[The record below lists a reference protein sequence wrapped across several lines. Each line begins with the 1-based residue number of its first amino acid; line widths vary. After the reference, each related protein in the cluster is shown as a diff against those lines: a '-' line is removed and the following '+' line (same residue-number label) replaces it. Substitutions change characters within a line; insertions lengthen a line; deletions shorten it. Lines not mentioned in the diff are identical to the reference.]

1 MQLITKAI
9 EKKLPALYAQDGK
22 GMEATVHVKFF
33 CGPATWYITE
43 FDGKDTFFGWC
54 DLGHG
59 PGMAELGYVSKSEL
73 ESLRMRASVASIGVE
88 RDLHFTPQTLEDCI
102 NKNA

>member
-1 MQLITKAI
+1 MKLLTKAI

-22 GMEATVHVKFF
+22 GMQAIAHVKFF
-33 CGPATWYITE
+33 AGAATWYITE

-73 ESLRMRASVASIGVE
+73 ESVTFGFGQKVE
-88 RDLHFTPQTLEDCI
+88 RDLYFDPKPLEDCI
-102 NKNA
+102 AQNA